1 MSVPRPKTKAQLAEA
16 QRIREVACQCASVAI
31 TALSGDDD
39 AMATLWGMTLFFE
52 QYIRSGAIATRR
64 RWGPKQPA
72 KPKAPVKLRVVAPSQ
87 D

>member
-1 MSVPRPKTKAQLAEA
+1 MPIRRTKSQLAEA

-39 AMATLWGMTLFFE
+39 VVPALWGMTLFFE
-52 QYIRSGAIATRR
+52 QYIRSGAIATRK

-72 KPKAPVKLRVVAPSQ
+72 KPTPPVKLHVVAPLTPVS
-87 D
+87 